1 MKLNDFIWIK
11 RNALSEE
18 FCQHCIEK
26 FEKDDRK
33 HQGLVRS
40 GLCLDTKVSTDL
52 SITTKDG
59 WKEEDKIFFN
69 SLTSNIDSYIE
80 SVPYA
85 NEVVPNPKDTGYNIQ
100 RTDPGGFYTWHQDQ
114 WKNRR
119 ITFIWYLN
127 DVTEDGYTEF
137 STGYKVQPETG
148 KLLLFPALWPWVH
161 RGFPPKS
168 EVKYICTGWLYSTLT
183 GDQAESFVKEGY

>member
-11 RNALSEE
+11 RNELSEE

-26 FEKDDRK
+26 FEKDENK

-40 GLCLDTKVSTDL
+40 GVCLDTKVSTDL
-52 SITTKDG
+52 KISDSDN

-69 SLTSNIDSYIE
+69 SLTSHIETYIE
-80 SVPYA
+80 NVPYA

-114 WKNRR
+114 WKDRR

-137 STGYKVQPETG
+137 STGYKVQPEPG

>member
-69 SLTSNIDSYIE
+69 SLTSHIETYIE
-80 SVPYA
+80 NVPYA

-168 EVKYICTGWLYSTLT
+168 EVKYICTGWLYSTIT
-183 GDQAESFVKEGY
+183 DEQAERFLNEGY

>member
-11 RNALSEE
+11 RNVLSEE

-26 FEKDDRK
+26 FEKDDKK

-52 SITTKDG
+52 SISSKDN
-59 WKEEDKIFFN
+59 WKEEDKIFFD
-69 SLTSNIDSYIE
+69 SLTSHINPYLE
-80 SVPYA
+80 NVPYA
-85 NEVVPNPKDTGYNIQ
+85 NEVISSPKDTGYNIQ

-137 STGYKVQPETG
+137 DTGFKVQPETG
-148 KLLLFPALWPWVH
+148 KMLMFPALWPWVH

-168 EVKYICTGWLYSTLT
+168 EVKYICTGWLYTRANEEENVL
-183 GDQAESFVKEGY
+183 DFE

>member
-40 GLCLDTKVSTDL
+40 GVQLDTKVSTDL
-52 SITTKDG
+52 SITTKDD

-69 SLTSNIDSYIE
+69 SLTSHIETYIE
-80 SVPYA
+80 NVPYA

>member
-59 WKEEDKIFFN
+59 WKEEDKIFFD
-69 SLTSNIDSYIE
+69 SLTSHINPYLE
-80 SVPYA
+80 NVPYA
-85 NEVVPNPKDTGYNIQ
+85 NEVISSPKDTGYNIQ

-183 GDQAESFVKEGY
+183 GDQAESFVKEGL

>member
-40 GLCLDTKVSTDL
+40 GVQLDTKVSTDL
-52 SITTKDG
+52 SITTKDD

-183 GDQAESFVKEGY
+183 DEQAESVIKEGY

>member
-11 RNALSEE
+11 RNVLSEE

-26 FEKDDRK
+26 FEKDDKK

-52 SITTKDG
+52 SISSKDN
-59 WKEEDKIFFN
+59 WKEEDKIFFD
-69 SLTSNIDSYIE
+69 SLTSNIESYLE
-80 SVPYA
+80 NVPYA

-183 GDQAESFVKEGY
+183 NEQAESVVKEGY

>member
-11 RNALSEE
+11 RNELSEE

-26 FEKDDRK
+26 FEKDDNRQ
-33 HQGLVRS
+33 QGLIRS
-40 GLCLDTKVSTDL
+40 GVDLNTKQSTDL
-52 SITTKDG
+52 KISDLDG
-59 WKEEDKIFFN
+59 WKEEDNIFFD
-69 SLTSNIDSYIE
+69 SLTSNLEPYLDD
-80 SVPYA
+80 VPYA
-85 NEVVPNPKDTGYNIQ
+85 HEVIQSPQDTGYQIQ

-114 WKNRR
+114 WTNRR

-127 DVTEDGYTEF
+127 DVIEDGYTEF

-148 KLLLFPALWPWVH
+148 KMLMFPALWPWVH

-168 EVKYICTGWLYSTLT
+168 EVKYICTGWLYSTITDEETKNL
-183 GDQAESFVKEGY
+183 VKEGY

>member
-40 GLCLDTKVSTDL
+40 GVQLDTKVSTDL
-52 SITTKDG
+52 SITTKDD

-69 SLTSNIDSYIE
+69 SLTSHIETYIE
-80 SVPYA
+80 NVPYA

-183 GDQAESFVKEGY
+183 NEQEERFVKEGY

>member
-40 GLCLDTKVSTDL
+40 GVQLDTKVSTDL
-52 SITTKDG
+52 SITTKDD

-69 SLTSNIDSYIE
+69 SLTSHIETYIE
-80 SVPYA
+80 NVPYA

-183 GDQAESFVKEGY
+183 DEQAESVIKEGY